1 MPFASSV
8 PLTRAKHFTKCL
20 HYLRN
25 LKMSKSYTR
34 RDERSVSIFLFME
47 ALTSLIGLMC
57 LWYNVSCLLQLKIDI
72 IGHMLASLGSKR
84 LHWPTWPAWPPLDG
98 ICILLAA
105 HNCFLIFNFRFLFL
119 FLMNLSRTKRGFR
132 HQPKYSINFSRNQ

>member
-1 MPFASSV
+1 VGCLDAFCQFCALNQSKALYEVSSLLKELENV
-8 PLTRAKHFTKCL
+8 EELYPSGRAFSVDFPLYGSTDFVDRINA
-20 HYLRN
+20 
-25 LKMSKSYTR
+25 
-34 RDERSVSIFLFME
+34 
-47 ALTSLIGLMC
+47 MC

-105 HNCFLIFNFRFLFL
+105 HNCFLFLTSAF
-119 FLMNLSRTKRGFR
+119 FFSSR
-132 HQPKYSINFSRNQ
+132 